1 MSSLDTQ
8 EHHGQ
13 RNYSPLISMRRNV
26 SDGSHQTHA
35 VSSGMLGM
43 RLRRTTP
50 LSKHSSAWHP
60 ETCER
65 SGFDRATIGELPRS
79 AHGVSDHQDHVGLMS
94 VALIPSCSLTVLGK
108 QDVQDGVLHGF
119 LRPRKVHRGY

>member
-13 RNYSPLISMRRNV
+13 RNYPPLISMRPYV
-26 SDGSHQTHA
+26 SDGSHQVHA
-35 VSSGMLGM
+35 VRSSTLEM
-43 RLRRTTP
+43 RLRRTTSF
-50 LSKHSSAWHP
+50 SKHSSAWHP
-60 ETCER
+60 KACER
-65 SGFDRATIGELPRS
+65 SGFGRATIGELPRS
-79 AHGVSDHQDHVGLMS
+79 AHGVNDHRGRVGLMS

-108 QDVQDGVLHGF
+108 QDVQDGASHGC